1 MVGPSFPFFSVT
13 LCENKLIVVCSIKKL
28 RYVIYQ
34 KLKLVKVRIDKVL
47 WRYRMLWLNVTRKTK
62 RITNIHCAIN
72 VQI

>member
-1 MVGPSFPFFSVT
+1 M
-13 LCENKLIVVCSIKKL
+13 

-47 WRYRMLWLNVTRKTK
+47 WRYRMLWLNVTRKIK